1 MRLLLL
7 LLLAVTATAA
17 RDAPSSSRFDNS
29 VVGTPVISCE
39 RDRIRVEIATTRPF
53 AGKVFVKGE
62 YANRDCVRSYI
73 NGVPVPVPPT
83 ATEASKPASSAQ
95 TQAHHTESEGET
107 TSSSVE
113 NAESKDDE
121 THLDSSLWVTSDE
134 EESQELPLP
143 TPEQASRFTNADEF
157 LTINQPI
164 SAEVDLE
171 QLKNSGQ
178 LASSKWSGYG
188 GVSSNGNRP
197 PTEYL
202 GVFSGSHGESVGN
215 SLQSVLPAAQP
226 DLKIYQKSGKFGQED
241 LLGLQYPG
249 PQGFV
254 SENCPVKCEPCVCPT
269 GKEPLERKRR
279 NTNNVE
285 LSVPLGA
292 CNAKR
297 DRKLSPPSLVVS
309 FVAVISFHESFIT
322 KLDRAYHIQCAYTES
337 NKSISTQMDV
347 GTAAPTDLNGTA
359 SVPVCG
365 YHISSAEGKTI
376 QNVRVGDRV
385 KHEWTCKTPVPK
397 MYSMLVHSCF
407 VEDGAG
413 QRYEV
418 IDEDGCSLD
427 RYILST
433 PTYSA
438 DGLTANVD
446 AFMMKFPDKSSVD
459 FQCAIKVCS
468 KLDAN
473 CTTAT
478 PPQCSSNHAP
488 QRRRRD
494 VSLDEESMTI
504 HANSL
509 TVLDADVPQDIPQH
523 MAQVQPQT
531 FPSEF
536 CFSVAGFGV
545 LVSAS
550 TFLTTIALGTAAANI
565 YMRSQSKW

>member
-1 MRLLLL
+1 VNAT
-7 LLLAVTATAA
+7 LAK
-17 RDAPSSSRFDNS
+17 DKPSPSRFDNS
-29 VVGTPVISCE
+29 VVEKNPNSGTPVISCE

-73 NGVPVPVPPT
+73 DGVPVT
-83 ATEASKPASSAQ
+83 RRATEASHHATPAQ
-95 TQAHHTESEGET
+95 TPLPESEGEAT
-107 TSSSVE
+107 PSSVE

-121 THLDSSLWVTSDE
+121 THLDSSLWVTSE
-134 EESQELPLP
+134 EDESQELPLP

-157 LTINQPI
+157 LTINQPN
-164 SAEVDLE
+164 SAEIDFE
-171 QLKNSGQ
+171 KLKNSGQ

-188 GVSSNGNRP
+188 GVSSTDGNRP

-202 GVFSGSHGESVGN
+202 GVFSGSRGESTGN
-215 SLQSVLPAAQP
+215 SLQSVLPSAHP
-226 DLKIYQKSGKFGQED
+226 DLKVYQKSGKFGQED
-241 LLGLQYPG
+241 LLSLQYPG

-254 SENCPVKCEPCVCPT
+254 SENCPVKCEPCMCPT
-269 GKEPLERKRR
+269 GKEPQERKRR

-297 DRKLSPPSLVVS
+297 DRKLLPPSLVVS

-337 NKSISTQMDV
+337 NRSISTQMDV

-376 QNVRVGDRV
+376 QNVRVGDKV

-418 IDEDGCSLD
+418 IDEYGCSLD

-433 PTYSA
+433 PSYSA

-468 KLDAN
+468 KLDTN
-473 CTTAT
+473 CTAAT
-478 PPQCSSNHAP
+478 PPQCSSFQTP
-488 QRRRRD
+488 RRKRRD
-494 VSLDEESMTI
+494 VPLDDESMTI

-509 TVLDADVPQDIPQH
+509 TVLDADVPHDLPEH
-523 MAQVQPQT
+523 MAQVQPDT
-531 FPSEF
+531 FPTEF

>member
-347 GTAAPTDLNGTA
+347 G
-359 SVPVCG
+359 
-365 YHISSAEGKTI
+365 
-376 QNVRVGDRV
+376 
-385 KHEWTCKTPVPK
+385 
-397 MYSMLVHSCF
+397 
-407 VEDGAG
+407 
-413 QRYEV
+413 
-418 IDEDGCSLD
+418 CSLD